1 MRLFR
6 RSLDLLQANPRP
18 IDPSDYIQIIRL
30 FRDASHR
37 FQGFS
42 TAELQAMLQN
52 EHGIVLESGSDLWG
66 AALCSWRVGDTTWLR
81 GVALAEGLDVRQALS
96 ALLLPLHAFLRSD
109 GVTKVFYAGDEGTD
123 IWMQPSLQA
132 RGYEVDTDVIVFEKR
147 DYHIP
152 SQGNSKVVVRP
163 ALPLD
168 TEAVSALDRTCFDAQ
183 WVKDDR
189 ILAPAILQGPLFI
202 VAELGS
208 KIVGYAYAT
217 SHFSGR
223 LIHLTRI
230 AVDPPYRGAAIGVRL
245 LAEVIEYARHQNA
258 NAITLNTQS
267 HNLPAQRL
275 YEWFGFQQTGER
287 QIILRFD
294 LN

>member
-18 IDPSDYIQIIRL
+18 IDPSDYIPIVHL
-30 FRDASHR
+30 FRDASRR

-42 TAELQAMLQN
+42 TAELNAMLEH
-52 EHGIVLESGSDLWG
+52 EHGMVLEAGNEIWG
-66 AALCSWRVGDTTWLR
+66 AALCSWRVADTTWLR
-81 GVALAEGLDVRQALS
+81 GVALADGLDVRQALN

-109 GVTKVFYAGDEGTD
+109 GITKLFYAGDEGTD
-123 IWMQPSLQA
+123 IWMQPTLQA
-132 RGYEVDTDVIVFEKR
+132 RGYLVDTDVIVFEKR
-147 DYHIP
+147 DYAIP
-152 SQGNSKVVVRP
+152 SKGNSKVVVRP

-168 TEAVSALDRTCFDAQ
+168 TEAVSALDRICFDAQ
-183 WVKDDR
+183 WVKDER
-189 ILAPAILQGPLFI
+189 ILAPAILQGPLFL

-208 KIVGYAYAT
+208 RIVGYAYAT

-230 AVDPPYRGAAIGVRL
+230 AVDPHYRGDAIGVRL
-245 LAEVIEYARHQNA
+245 LAEVIEYARSQRA
-258 NAITLNTQS
+258 DAITLNTQS
-267 HNLPAQRL
+267 HNLRAQRL

-294 LN
+294 L